1 MNGVRHWLPTVCLA
15 LFAIVGVIGA
25 TGFAS
30 VADDHIRAML
40 VDQVAARAADQVSI
54 GVTQRTTAVDFEP
67 PFTSARLDTLSA
79 RLDPLLAR
87 ARQDGSG
94 LLRVELIAR
103 DGTVLYSDLASRRG
117 QVVSPLGDPLLA
129 HALAGTRG
137 AVFRSLQPP
146 GDDDGLGWT
155 GAAALAEIPI
165 AFDGKIVG
173 VYVLYQELHGV
184 QVIEPAVAGLATA
197 TLAVVLLLLYRRG
210 RGVSKPN
217 ILLAVGPEWHRANGS
232 NGSNG
237 SNGAN
242 GASRLNG
249 STASNGSLPVV
260 TNTSERPDG
269 GPVVESPLT
278 AREHEVLRLL
288 ADDCTYRDIAAKLV
302 IGEETVR
309 THVKNILRKLGQP
322 DRVRAVRAAHRE
334 HLI

>member
-1 MNGVRHWLPTVCLA
+1 
-15 LFAIVGVIGA
+15 
-25 TGFAS
+25 
-30 VADDHIRAML
+30 VA
-40 VDQVAARAADQVSI
+40 I
-54 GVTQRTTAVDFEP
+54 GVTQRTTAGDFEL
-67 PFTSARLDTLSA
+67 PFTSARLEALSA

-137 AVFRSLQPP
+137 AAFRSLQLP
-146 GDDDGLGWT
+146 GGDDGLGWA
-155 GAAALAEIPI
+155 GAAALADVPI
-165 AFDGKIVG
+165 AFDGRIVG
-173 VYVLYQELHGV
+173 VYVLYQELSGV

-197 TLAVVLLLLYRRG
+197 TLAVVLVVVYRRG
-210 RGVSKPN
+210 RQVSKPN

-237 SNGAN
+237 
-242 GASRLNG
+242 LN
-249 STASNGSLPVV
+249 ASNGSNGSSVLNGPNGSSALNGSVPVV
-260 TNTSERPDG
+260 TNASERPDG
-269 GPVVESPLT
+269 GPVVDSPLT

-322 DRVRAVRAAHRE
+322 DRVRAVRAAYRE

>member
-1 MNGVRHWLPTVCLA
+1 V
-15 LFAIVGVIGA
+15 
-25 TGFAS
+25 
-30 VADDHIRAML
+30 L
-40 VDQVAARAADQVSI
+40 VEQVAARAADQVSI
-54 GVTQRTTAVDFEP
+54 GVTQRTTAGDFEA
-67 PFTSARLDTLSA
+67 PFTPARLDALSA

-137 AVFRSLQPP
+137 AAFRSLQVP
-146 GDDDGLGWT
+146 GGDDGLGWA
-155 GAAALAEIPI
+155 GAAALADVPI

-173 VYVLYQELHGV
+173 VYVLYQELPGV
-184 QVIEPAVAGLATA
+184 QVIEPAAAGLATG
-197 TLAVVLLLLYRRG
+197 TLAVVLLLVYRHG
-210 RGVSKPN
+210 RQVSKPN

-232 NGSNG
+232 NGTNGSNGSNASNG
-237 SNGAN
+237 SNGSN
-242 GASRLNG
+242 
-249 STASNGSLPVV
+249 ASNGSSGSNGSNGSVPVV
-260 TNTSERPDG
+260 ATASERPDV
-269 GPVVESPLT
+269 GPAVDSPLT

-288 ADDCTYRDIAAKLV
+288 ADDFTYRDIAAKLI